1 MPQAASSFAFD
12 VVSRPITYFISSTM
26 DDVNIKDANA
36 KTPSTA
42 RFYTIGRVIYWRIN
56 SSPEIKKTT
65 VLTSDACLKA
75 VFYDSH
81 IFNFILHFV
90 NVSICMRNENAG
102 DTVYVEGIAAVFHQS
117 LSWQ

>member
-12 VVSRPITYFISSTM
+12 VVSRPITYFISSAM
-26 DDVNIKDANA
+26 DDVNIKDA

-56 SSPEIKKTT
+56 SPLEIKKTT
-65 VLTSDACLKA
+65 VLTSDACLKSCI
-75 VFYDSH
+75 YDSH
-81 IFNFILHFV
+81 IFNFILDFV

-102 DTVYVEGIAAVFHQS
+102 DTVYVAGIAAVFHQS